1 MEEVQA
7 AIEIAKAPVEI
18 IKVPCEVGEI
28 AVRIASG
35 TVEGLRS
42 ALYFVQS
49 IREQYLKEKVSGE
62 TNVDKLMKVT
72 GGDVMM
78 IQVDEQR
85 LQEVKSAMKEWGVLY
100 CEASDLNVKDGK
112 REIMFPTNASPRV
125 IQLAEKMGL
134 IQNESFKMVTPQE
147 YVDNA
152 TEDKK
157 AEYDEEIKKMKM
169 SKPEKDLSPEQK
181 RFMNMGEYE
190 KCLSNPDLQTFT
202 INKKM
207 VHSVTD
213 DYIESRIPRTDDY
226 VRMPVDKLFLLDNE
240 KTYFVFTDPN
250 SKLEV
255 FGPDGTSKGMK
266 TAKELYSV
274 HYRTRTMKP
283 FAAKTQTPKVQSG
296 KIK

>member
-100 CEASDLNVKDGK
+100 AEASDLNVKDGK

-157 AEYDEEIKKMKM
+157 TEYDEEIKKMKM
-169 SKPEKDLSPEQK
+169 SKPEKDLSPEQE
-181 RFMNMGEYE
+181 RIAHLCEFEECAG
-190 KCLSNPDLQTFT
+190 NPNLQAFT
-202 INKKM
+202 INNGM
-207 VHSVTD
+207 VRKVTD
-213 DYIESRIPRTDDY
+213 TYIESRIPRTDDY
-226 VRMPVDKLFLLDNE
+226 VRMPVDKLFLRDDG
-240 KTYFVFTDPN
+240 KTYFVFTDQN

-255 FGPDGTSKGMK
+255 FRPDGTSKGMK
-266 TAKELYSV
+266 MAKELYSD
-274 HYRTRTMKP
+274 HYRTRAMKTVS
-283 FAAKTQTPKVQSG
+283 AKAQSG